1 MGMDDYLLIPK
12 LMGLGSRGNHEALK
26 DAFTLIKELEREGS
40 TVIVKGSMKWYAR
53 RIINY
58 DDENFKRAHSYTS
71 DLRTLVARAAEEEKE
86 DVQKMYDLYRDILLF
101 DAPHDFDC
109 FCRYIEW
116 NRQPDKRFYMPRRKQ
131 LLPIARAL
139 QRLEE
144 RKTRLLCISMPPGV
158 GKTTIAEF
166 FLAWTGGRNPEM
178 PNIIGSHSN
187 SFLRG
192 MYDEMQRIVGK
203 NSEYLWQKVF
213 EDVHLIRTNAKDMMM
228 DLANAKRFSTY
239 EFSSIGSGNAGKI
252 RAGNLLYLD
261 DLVDGIETALNRDR
275 LDKIWQQYYTDYRQ
289 RKIGDCAELHIAT
302 RWSVH
307 DVIGRL
313 EEMYGDE
320 ADSEFIVCPAV
331 DENDE
336 SNFDYPYGVGFTTEF
351 YHQQREIM
359 DTASW
364 DALYMNKPIERE
376 GQLYPVEQ
384 LQRYF
389 ELPDGEPD
397 AIIGVCDT
405 KTTGS
410 DFCVMPICF
419 QYGNRFYVED
429 CLCENYAPNIVET
442 NLVNKICEWNPH
454 MVRFESNVAGGKLAA
469 DVQQAVKERNART
482 KIETKWT
489 QQNKETK
496 ILVNAPW
503 VMEHCVFK
511 DDSVI
516 HGEKWREYRTM
527 IQQLVTYS
535 LSGKNKHDDTPDV
548 FAQLAEYVQGMAG
561 NKIRLVKRMF

>member
-40 TVIVKGSMKWYAR
+40 TVIIKGSMKWYTR

-58 DDENFKRAHSYTS
+58 DDENFQKAHSYTS
-71 DLRTLVARAAEEEKE
+71 DLRTLVARAAEEGKE

-131 LLPIARAL
+131 LLPLARAL

-166 FLAWTGGRNPEM
+166 FLAWTGGRHPEM

-252 RAGNLLYLD
+252 RAANLLYLD
-261 DLVDGIETALNRDR
+261 DLVDGIETALSRDR

-320 ADSEFIVCPAV
+320 PDSEFIICPAV